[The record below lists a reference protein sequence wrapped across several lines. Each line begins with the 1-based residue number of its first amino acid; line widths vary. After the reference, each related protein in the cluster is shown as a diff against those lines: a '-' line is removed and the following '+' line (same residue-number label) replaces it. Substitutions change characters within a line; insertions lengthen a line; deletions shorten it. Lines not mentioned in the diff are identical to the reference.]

1 MKKAQWT
8 DFFREIKKSKGRY
21 LSLIF
26 IVFLGTA
33 FYTGIKSAEPDMMAS
48 ADRYY
53 DESNLM
59 DVRVLGTLGLTED
72 DVQAIEDVEGIQAV
86 DGGYSTEE
94 LAVFEDDELIIN
106 VFSPCD
112 DINRMSIRQGRMPK
126 AANECFMDD
135 SLMLRKGYELGDK
148 ITLTGEEGGKPE
160 NLKGDTYTI
169 VGSGTWSWYL
179 SWDRGAASI
188 GDGSLD
194 AFMVVPE
201 KAFDMDCY
209 TVIYAMVDDVK
220 GLNTFSDPY
229 EDAVTLVVDAIEDI
243 ADERCVIRYTQI
255 YEDAKEVLDDARK
268 KLAEGEQ
275 ELADAKQKLI
285 DGQSEFEE
293 GWKEY
298 EDGVKELDDG
308 QKEYEKGVR
317 ELEKAK
323 EKIDSGKKEI
333 EKQWATLEK
342 NSNQIEDG
350 MSQIRDGEKQIEAA
364 EKQIAEQ
371 EQTLQSAQEEWNAG
385 WEQYES
391 GLEQLEAQKPGL
403 DQGWQALNELKA
415 QLDTLEAQMKLVE
428 ESEGVESV
436 NYQTLKA
443 QYDQMYAIYVEQKQ
457 TLEGHQAAYDQGLAE
472 LEAAKEQL
480 LASKAQMEEGW
491 EQLEEGKAE
500 LESQKQLLVEKKA
513 ELEAGKK
520 QLEEGRKQLVKAQ
533 EEIEE
538 GEREYQAGIKQLEEA
553 KAQIEEGR
561 KELAEAKEIL
571 LDAKKE
577 LEDGWKEYYEGEEEA
592 LEKFADARKEIADG
606 EKELN
611 DLEVGEWFVLDRNS
625 IQTRVEYGM
634 DAERIGAIGNV
645 FPVIFFLVAAL
656 VSLTTMTRMIE
667 EERTIIGTMKA
678 LGYGKLAIAS
688 KYMLYACSAT
698 LIGGVFGV
706 IVGGKFLPYVIME
719 AYGMLYSNIPYIL
732 TPIHV
737 GHSLTAIGLAL
748 LCTVGAAGAA
758 CYKELLSTPAS
769 LMRPPAPKQGKRV
782 FLENITFLWSRLNFT
797 MKSTL
802 RNLIRYKK
810 RFFMTVLGIGGCM
823 SILLLSFGL
832 RDSISAIVDNQY
844 KRISTYSSICGID
857 EEEADKLAT
866 VISGNEDITAGSL
879 AYQTSIDVKGPE
891 GEKTP
896 YIFVLE
902 DMEHLNDYIKMQERV
917 SGKKV
922 KLTNVGVVLTEKL
935 AKMVGVKVG
944 DTVSVEVSDGHFADV
959 KVTGI
964 TENYLDHYVYM
975 TPEFYEE
982 IHKESIEYNL
992 MVLKHAE
999 NADEGEVSR
1008 YLLKQDF
1015 VNSVTMV
1022 SNLQE
1027 SVDGMMNAL
1036 DDVIWILIVAAGL
1049 LVFVVLFNLNN
1060 INISER
1066 RRELASLKVL
1076 GFSDMEVAKYVYRE
1090 NIFLTFFGM
1099 VAGVFMGIAL
1109 HRYLILTVEVEQIM
1123 FGREIWPMSYVYSIA
1138 FTIAFSFFVNVVM
1151 YYKLKK
1157 IDMVES
1163 LKSVE

>member
-21 LSLIF
+21 LSLVF
-26 IVFLGTA
+26 IVLLGTA

-53 DESNLM
+53 DETNLM
-59 DVRVLGTLGLTED
+59 DVRVLGTLGLTKS
-72 DVQAIEDVEGIQAV
+72 DVSAIEDVDGIMFAE
-86 DGGYSTEE
+86 GGYSTEE

-112 DINRMSIRQGRMPK
+112 DINRMSVTQGRMPEK
-126 AANECFMDD
+126 ADECFMDD
-135 SLMLRKGYELGDK
+135 GFMLAKGYELGDTV
-148 ITLTGEEGGKPE
+148 TLTSEDGEEPE
-160 NLKGDTYTI
+160 SLKGDTFTI

-179 SWDRGAASI
+179 SWDRGSASI
-188 GDGSLD
+188 GDGELD

-201 KAFDMDCY
+201 EAFDMDCY
-209 TVIYAMVDDVK
+209 TVIYAMVNGVK
-220 GLNTFSDPY
+220 DLNTFRDPY
-229 EDAVTLVVDAIEDI
+229 EDAVSLVMDSIEDI
-243 ADERCVIRYTQI
+243 AGERCQIRYTQV
-255 YEDAKEVLDDARK
+255 YEDAKEVLEDAK
-268 KLAEGEQ
+268 KELAEGEQ
-275 ELADAKQKLI
+275 ELADAKKTLE
-285 DGQSEFEE
+285 DGQSDFDDGWDAYEE
-293 GWKEY
+293 GVAEL
-298 EDGVKELDDG
+298 EDAQL
-308 QKEYEKGVR
+308 EYEKGVK
-317 ELEKAK
+317 ELEEAK
-323 EKIDSGKKEI
+323 DKIDSGKKEI
-333 EKQWATLEK
+333 EEQSKLLEK
-342 NSNQIEDG
+342 NSAKVEDG
-350 MSQIRDGEKQIEAA
+350 MEQVRQAEKQIEEA
-364 EKQIAEQ
+364 EARLATE
-371 EQTLQSAQEEWNAG
+371 EATLQNGFDDWEAG
-385 WEQYES
+385 WEEYEA
-391 GLEQLEAQKPGL
+391 GVAQLEEQKVKL
-403 DQGWQALNELKA
+403 DEGWSALEELKT
-415 QLDTLEAQMKLVE
+415 QLDTLEAQMKAVE

-443 QYDQMYAIYVEQKQ
+443 QYDQMLAIYTEQKA
-457 TLEGHQAAYDQGLAE
+457 TMEGYQAAYNQGAAE
-472 LEAAKEQL
+472 LEAAKEEL
-480 LASKAQMEEGW
+480 LASKQKLEEGQQ
-491 EQLEEGKAE
+491 QLEEGKAE
-500 LESQKQLLVEKKA
+500 LESQKQVLAEKKA
-513 ELEAGKK
+513 ELQAA
-520 QLEEGRKQLVKAQ
+520 QRQIEEGREKLAEAQ
-533 EEIEE
+533 AEIEE
-538 GEREYQAGIKQLEEA
+538 GEREYQKGIQKLEDA
-553 KAQIEEGR
+553 KDQIREGR
-561 KELAEAKEIL
+561 EELEDARGEL
-571 LDAKKE
+571 LDAKKD
-577 LEDGWKEYYEGEEEA
+577 LEDGWKKYYDNEAEA
-592 LEKFADARKEIADG
+592 LEKFADAREEIADG

-611 DLEVGEWFVLDRNS
+611 ELEVGEWFVLDRNS

-634 DAERIGAIGNV
+634 DAERIGGIGNV
-645 FPVIFFLVAAL
+645 FPMIFFLVAAL

-698 LIGGVFGV
+698 LIGGIAGIF
-706 IVGGKFLPYVIME
+706 IGGKFLPYVIME

-737 GHSLTAIGLAL
+737 GHSITAIGLAL

-782 FLENITFLWSRLNFT
+782 FLEKITFLWNNLNFS

-844 KRISTYSSICGID
+844 KRIATYSSICGID
-857 EEEADKLAT
+857 DEDADKLD
-866 VISGNEDITAGSL
+866 VLLSENKDITDGTL
-879 AYQTSIDVKGPE
+879 AYQTSIDVKGSE
-891 GEKTP
+891 AEKTP

-902 DMEHLNDYIKMQERV
+902 DMEHLNDYIKMQERT
-917 SGKKV
+917 SGKPV
-922 KLTNVGVVLTEKL
+922 SLTNKGVVLTEKL
-935 AKMVGVKVG
+935 AKMVGAKVG
-944 DTVSVEVSDGHFADV
+944 DKISLEISDGHWKDV

-975 TPEFYEE
+975 TPSFYEE
-982 IHKESIEYNL
+982 VYEEPIEYNL
-992 MVLKHAE
+992 MILKHSESAIE
-999 NADEGEVSR
+999 SEITK
-1008 YLLKQDF
+1008 YLLKQEF
-1015 VNSVTMV
+1015 VNSVTLV
-1022 SNLQE
+1022 SVLQE
-1027 SVDGMMNAL
+1027 SVDGMMKAL
-1036 DDVIWILIVAAGL
+1036 DDVIWILIVSAGL

-1076 GFSDMEVAKYVYRE
+1076 GFSDMEVAMYVYRE

-1099 VAGVFMGIAL
+1099 IAGVFMGIAL

-1123 FGREIWPMSYVYSIA
+1123 FGREIWPMSYIYSIVL
-1138 FTIAFSFFVNVVM
+1138 TIIFSLFVNIVM
-1151 YYKLKK
+1151 YFKLKK